1 MDTQAVRC
9 AVASDVPQWLQRI
22 RREYTEV
29 PGLCLT
35 RAQMQRFWGLESQ
48 LCDRLLVELTDG
60 NFLKRTALGKYVRI
74 SSAH

>member
-1 MDTQAVRC
+1 MDIQTVRC
-9 AVASDVPQWLQRI
+9 AVESEVAQWTQRI

-35 RAQMQRFWGLESQ
+35 RAQVQRFWGLDSQ
-48 LCDRLLVELTDG
+48 LCDRLLLSLTDG
-60 NFLKRTALGKYVRI
+60 NFLKRTSLGRYVRI